1 MAISVNWS
9 TKVISVPKS
18 YLTSLG
24 GSRYS
29 LDLNIFRLDLKALEA
44 DSQGIIWPDITSH
57 NTEVTL
63 SWIAYARTVE
73 IINGYTVDFENGM
86 YSILCVGANHN
97 ILDVKTVN
105 SVSLN
110 VGNSAGLIS
119 VNTGG
124 WVDYD
129 ALANAV
135 VAKILELPDWIF
147 TPEQIELL
155 VATVKKTDMII
166 DTEEWSVSIFV

>member
-29 LDLNIFRLDLKALEA
+29 LDLNIFRLDIKALEA
-44 DSQGIIWPDITSH
+44 DSQGIIWPDIISH
-57 NTEVTL
+57 NTEVIL

-124 WVDYD
+124 WGSWWW
-129 ALANAV
+129 L
-135 VAKILELPDWIF
+135 
-147 TPEQIELL
+147 TTEQSNQLTN
-155 VATVKKTDMII
+155 TVKKWDLILHLWKKISTIL
-166 DTEEWSVSIFV
+166 